1 MFIGLILDAG
11 PPTQPPPQNTQGAV
25 VGSSVLDTP
34 KEVVSVGA
42 SFDDELIE
50 QVFLAKKESKAEDS
64 GLSSSLK
71 QEDKEN
77 SGLRFFF

>member
-1 MFIGLILDAG
+1 MFKGLILVAG

-42 SFDDELIE
+42 SFDELIE
-50 QVFLAKKESKAEDS
+50 QVFLAKKKPKAEDS
-64 GLSSSLK
+64 WLSMK

>member
-1 MFIGLILDAG
+1 MFKGLILVAG

-42 SFDDELIE
+42 SFDELIE
-50 QVFLAKKESKAEDS
+50 QVFLAKKESKAEES

>member
-1 MFIGLILDAG
+1 MILDAG

-42 SFDDELIE
+42 SFDELIE

>member
-1 MFIGLILDAG
+1 MFKGLILVAG

-42 SFDDELIE
+42 SFDELIE
-50 QVFLAKKESKAEDS
+50 QVFLAKVEDT

>member
-1 MFIGLILDAG
+1 MVAG
-11 PPTQPPPQNTQGAV
+11 PPTQPPPQNIQGTV

-42 SFDDELIE
+42 SFDELIE
-50 QVFLAKKESKAEDS
+50 QVFLAKKESKAEES